1 MTTVHDVPAEDLIDR
16 LQEELEGFEE
26 VEPPEWARYAKT
38 GADRELPPEEDDW
51 WYRRAASVLRRIYV
65 EGPVGV
71 SSLKKHY
78 GGLDRRGSNPA
89 HQKDGSGSVI
99 RTVIHQLEDEELVE
113 QAGGEGRRVT
123 PEGQA
128 LLDDLAADAA
138 EEIPGLDRY

>member
-16 LQEELEGFEE
+16 LQEELGDHEE

-38 GADRELPPEEDDW
+38 GADRELPPEEEDW
-51 WYRRAASVLRRIYV
+51 WYRRSASILRRIYV

-78 GGLDRRGSNPA
+78 GGLDRSGSNPA

-99 RTVIHQLEDEELVE
+99 RTVIHQLEAEGLVE

-123 PEGQA
+123 AEGQS
-128 LLDDLAADAA
+128 LLDDVAAEVA